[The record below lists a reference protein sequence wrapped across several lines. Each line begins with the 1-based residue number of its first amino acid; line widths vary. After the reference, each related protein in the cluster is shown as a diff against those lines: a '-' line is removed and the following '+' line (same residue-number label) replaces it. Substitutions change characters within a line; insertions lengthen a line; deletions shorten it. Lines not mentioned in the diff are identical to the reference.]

1 MKVLQIINSLD
12 AGGAEKLLLETI
24 PLYNKKGI
32 KMDILVLNGNDYP
45 FMKELKLTNSC
56 AVFSLGNGSVYNPLH
71 IFKIIPY
78 LKKYEIVHVHLF
90 PAQYWAVLAKWISFS
105 KAKLIFT
112 EHNTHN
118 RRMSNPVFKICD
130 KIIYSGYKK
139 VVCITSEV
147 KRILENHLGK
157 SGDKFPIIENGVNL
171 KNIKD
176 AVSYEKTA
184 ILPVITEDDKLL
196 IQVSAFREQKDQVT
210 LIKSLK
216 HLPEKVKLILVGDGA
231 LRNDCENLVKE
242 LQLENRIFFL
252 GLRMDVL
259 SLLKTADIVVLSSKY
274 EGLSLSSMEGMA
286 SGKPFIASDVP
297 GLHEVVQNAGIL
309 FPQGDEKALSKEI
322 LALLEN
328 PTYYETTVQKCLER
342 SEEYDIVKMV
352 DKHIQLYNSILKK

>member
-24 PLYNKKGI
+24 PLYNQKGI

-56 AVFSLGNGSVYNPLH
+56 QIFSLGSGSVYNPLH
-71 IFKIIPY
+71 IFKIISY
-78 LKKYEIVHVHLF
+78 LKKYQIAHVHLF

-105 KAKLIFT
+105 KVKLVFT

-118 RRMSNPVFKICD
+118 RRMSSPVFKICD

-147 KRILENHLGK
+147 KRILEQHLGK
-157 SGDKFPIIENGVNL
+157 SGDKFPVIENGVNL
-171 KNIKD
+171 KNIKE
-176 AVSYEKTA
+176 AIPYTKTD
-184 ILPVITEDDKLL
+184 ILPEIAEEDKLL

-210 LIKSLK
+210 LIKSLTA
-216 HLPEKVKLILVGDGA
+216 LPENVKLILVGDGA
-231 LRNDCENLVKE
+231 LRKDCENLVKE
-242 LQLENRIFFL
+242 LKLEKRIFFL

-259 SLLKTADIVVLSSKY
+259 NLLKTADIVVLSSKY

-286 SGKPFIASDVP
+286 SGKPFVASDVP
-297 GLHEVVQNAGIL
+297 GLHDVVKNAGIL
-309 FPQGDEKALSKEI
+309 FPQGDEKALSTAI
-322 LALLEN
+322 LKLLDDKQ
-328 PTYYETTVQKCLER
+328 YYEMTVQKCLQR
-342 SEEYDIVKMV
+342 AEEYDIIKMV
-352 DKHIQLYNSILKK
+352 NKHIQLYYSIIN

>member
-24 PLYNKKGI
+24 PLYNEKGI
-32 KMDILVLNGNDYP
+32 QMDILVLNGNNYP
-45 FMKELKLTNSC
+45 FMKELKSTNSC
-56 AVFSLGNGSVYNPLH
+56 QIFSLGNGSVYNPMH
-71 IFKIIPY
+71 IFKIISY

-90 PAQYWAVLAKWISFS
+90 PAQYWAVIAKWISFS
-105 KAKLIFT
+105 KTKLVFT

-147 KRILENHLGK
+147 KRILEGHLGK
-157 SGDKFPIIENGVNL
+157 YGDKFPVIENGVNL
-171 KNIKD
+171 KNIKE
-176 AVSYEKTA
+176 AVPYEKSE
-184 ILPVITEDDKLL
+184 IHPNITDIDELL

-210 LIKSLK
+210 LIKSLTA
-216 HLPEKVKLILVGDGA
+216 LPENVKLILVGDGA

-242 LQLENRIFFL
+242 LQLEKRVFFL

-286 SGKPFIASDVP
+286 SGKPFVASDVP
-297 GLHEVVQNAGIL
+297 GLHEVVKNAGIL
-309 FPQGDEKALSKEI
+309 FPQGDEKALAKSI
-322 LALLEN
+322 LDLLEN
-328 PTYYETTVQKCLER
+328 NEYYENTVQKCLQR

-352 DKHIQLYNSILKK
+352 DKHIQLYNSILN

>member
-24 PLYNKKGI
+24 PLYNQKGI

-56 AVFSLGNGSVYNPLH
+56 QIFSLGSGSVYNPLH
-71 IFKIIPY
+71 IFKIISY
-78 LKKYEIVHVHLF
+78 LKKYQIAHVHLF
-90 PAQYWAVLAKWISFS
+90 PAQYWVVLAKWISFS
-105 KAKLIFT
+105 KVKLVFT

-147 KRILENHLGK
+147 KRILEQHLGK
-157 SGDKFPIIENGVNL
+157 SGEKFPVIENGVNL
-171 KNIKD
+171 KNIKE
-176 AVSYEKTA
+176 AIPYTKTD
-184 ILPVITEDDKLL
+184 ILPEIAVEDKLL

-210 LIKSLK
+210 LIKSFPA
-216 HLPEKVKLILVGDGA
+216 LPENVKLILVGDGA
-231 LRNDCENLVKE
+231 LRKDCENLVKE
-242 LQLENRIFFL
+242 LKLEKRIFFL

-259 SLLKTADIVVLSSKY
+259 NLLKTADIVVLSSKY

-286 SGKPFIASDVP
+286 SGKPFVASDVP
-297 GLHEVVQNAGIL
+297 GLHDVVKNAGIL
-309 FPQGDEKALSKEI
+309 FPQGDEKALSTAI
-322 LALLEN
+322 LKLLDDKQ
-328 PTYYETTVQKCLER
+328 YYEMTVQKCLHR
-342 SEEYDIVKMV
+342 AEEYDIIKMV
-352 DKHIQLYNSILKK
+352 DKHIQLYHSILN

>member
-24 PLYNKKGI
+24 PLYNQKGI
-32 KMDILVLNGNDYP
+32 TMDLLVLNGGDYP

-56 AVFSLGNGSVYNPLH
+56 QIFSLGKGSVYNPLH
-71 IFKIIPY
+71 IFKMISY

-90 PAQYWAVLAKWISFS
+90 PAQYWTVLAKWISFS
-105 KAKLIFT
+105 NAKLVFT

-157 SGDKFPIIENGVNL
+157 SGKKFPIIENGVNL
-171 KNIKD
+171 KNIK
-176 AVSYEKTA
+176 EA
-184 ILPVITEDDKLL
+184 IPYKKSEILSEITENNRLL
-196 IQVSAFREQKDQVT
+196 IQVAAFREQKDQIT
-210 LIKSLK
+210 LIKSLRF
-216 HLPEKVKLILVGDGA
+216 LPDNIKLILVGDGA
-231 LRNDCENLVKE
+231 LRNDCESLVNE
-242 LQLENRIFFL
+242 LGLEKRIFFL

-286 SGKPFIASDVP
+286 SGKPFVASDVP
-297 GLHEVVQNAGIL
+297 GLHEVVQGAGIL
-309 FPQGDEKALSKEI
+309 FPQGDEKV
-322 LALLEN
+322 LAKSIIDLLEDEQHYAN
-328 PTYYETTVQKCLER
+328 TVQKCIKR
-342 SEEYDIVKMV
+342 AEEYDIQKMV
-352 DKHIQLYNSILKK
+352 DKHIQLYNSILK